1 MENKTKL
8 ILISVIAIV
17 AIIILIVSLSFSN
30 NVEDSI
36 VTVDSS
42 SISTVT
48 VNDTNIY
55 LKAGIFDP
63 ALEYPIPKD
72 LTTDVETGYYLVQFD
87 SDENFETSKELLDKA
102 EVIDFIPQNTLVLKT
117 DLTKEQIKEFD
128 FVRFVD
134 LFQPAYKLSPELRTY
149 YDANKLND
157 EEITFDLLVNV
168 YTNIDDVQK
177 QISLLGDINV
187 EKSGNSIL
195 LVLNFPLPK
204 LLGLIKIKDV
214 LYVETKFL
222 DELMNARAGEII
234 NVYNDP
240 DGIRKYGLKGKGQ
253 IIGIADSGL
262 DSGYPDELHPDLQ
275 KSFLKAYSLGRKVED
290 KWGDLDGH
298 GTHVAGSVVGDGT
311 ASPIGNTGMAPEAK
325 IIFQSLL
332 SSNMPLAPTGLGG
345 IPKDLN
351 DLFLQ
356 VYNESPEARIHTNS
370 WGGAARNIFGIIQ
383 IYGTKSRQI
392 DKFMWEHKDM
402 LILFAAG
409 NDGLA
414 GPGSL
419 SVQANS
425 KNALIVG
432 ASETNNT
439 DLPNGN
445 VVRKGLESPY
455 FQVTSDP
462 LPQNFID
469 VFSRVD
475 IEADSRDDLANFSS
489 RGPASGNRIKPDVV
503 APGTWILSTRS
514 QICVGKGVPNSQQK
528 GGVVIDGVAN
538 HKDCVGK
545 GLPGNPVFGF
555 SGLAAGPAYDYA
567 DLWSPGIPGTLYAGG
582 YPVPANP
589 NIGGTGEKFYMYMS
603 GTSMATPI
611 VAGSAALVREYY
623 QKVKN
628 VKKPSS
634 ALLKATIING
644 AEDMPPTGPGHPGST
659 TGPVPNFDEGFGR
672 VNIAKSLYPHE
683 LQTRVFFDEPT
694 MYKEGDKAIFYLRAS
709 SKFPLNITLTW
720 TDYPNSFFTAG
731 SLLIDD
737 LDMVAVSPSDIV
749 YVGNA
754 TTNGISTPNPVV
766 PNDHFNNVEKIII
779 PNPEDGIYKVTV
791 TASKLNAVNW
801 GLADKQEFALVAS
814 EIVGVESAG
823 NVYLADGTKSITR
836 KNLFVD
842 PEDSVYVYALGL
854 GQKEEVNVYVLDYF
868 TPFANASVLVDVRGQ
883 PTGMTSDENGMLIY
897 KELWKNPFEWVTK
910 KYGNG
915 KYKLV
920 VDRNKNGIYDEN
932 FDVVDFVNK
941 AGFTVPAITS
951 SDKDGE
957 VKDLFVVTDDSKKES
972 IFVKGAGFDANKT
985 MNIYMIKHQ
994 EELTSGMEIFDYS
1007 GVPTSITTD
1016 ASGKVPLTVIMEKIH
1031 SEDSGDYDI
1040 VADVDS
1046 DGKYT
1051 KNIDAGIFDTLDSFD
1066 EIGFTIKQVSKY
1078 CPSVKKLSEFTNEQ
1092 WSELTAQGTPLQCTM
1107 IGVDEGDGLLSG
1119 KIYQKGNNFKREF
1132 YLGKELVHTSIT
1144 KSLEKYTL
1152 YSSLL
1157 PEEDRHKDY
1166 INCNWLKKDL
1176 EYYPDGE
1183 SEQFSLFGHTLSI
1196 FFLDDGI
1203 NNNISCSCEDI
1214 PQNTFATFGSVCNLS
1229 SDDEYNVYAYMYPI
1243 AN

>member
-1 MENKTKL
+1 MENKSKLFL
-8 ILISVIAIV
+8 ILGVAVVVIV
-17 AIIILIVSLSFSN
+17 LILLFSFSST
-30 NVEDSI
+30 EEELSDSVTTVSENSQI
-36 VTVDSS
+36 VD
-42 SISTVT
+42 
-48 VNDTNIY
+48 NNIY

-72 LTTDVETGYYLVQFD
+72 LTTDMETGYFIVQFN
-87 SDENFETSKELLDKA
+87 SDENFETTKELLEKGKI
-102 EVIDFIPQNTLVLKT
+102 IDFIPQNTLVLKT
-117 DLTKEQIKEFD
+117 DLTKEQIKEFE

-134 LFQPAYKLSPELRTY
+134 IFQPAYKLSPELRTY

-157 EEITFDLLVNV
+157 EKIKLDLLVNV
-168 YTNIDDVQK
+168 HTNIGDVQK
-177 QISLLGDINV
+177 QIGLLGDINI
-187 EKSGNSIL
+187 EKSGDSIL
-195 LVLNFPLPK
+195 QVLNLPLPK
-204 LLGLIKIKDV
+204 LLDLIKIKDV
-214 LYVETKFL
+214 LYVETKFPE
-222 DELMNARAGEII
+222 ELMNAKAGEII

-262 DSGYPDELHPDLQ
+262 DSGYPDELHPDLK

-298 GTHVAGSVVGDGT
+298 GTHVAGSVIGDGT
-311 ASPIGNTGMAPEAK
+311 ASPIDNTGMAPEAK

-345 IPKDLN
+345 IPDDLN
-351 DLFLQ
+351 ALFLQ

-370 WGGAARNIFGIIQ
+370 WGGVVRNIFGIIQ

-402 LILFAAG
+402 LILFAAA

-432 ASETNNT
+432 ASESENAN
-439 DLPNGN
+439 LPVGN
-445 VVRKGLESPY
+445 VVRKALESPY

-469 VFSRVD
+469 VLSQVD
-475 IEADSRDDLANFSS
+475 IEADSRDDVAVFSS

-514 QICVGKGVPNSQQK
+514 QICTGKGVPNSLQK
-528 GGVVIDGVAN
+528 GGVVIDGIAN

-545 GLPGNPVFGF
+545 GLPGNPVYGF

-567 DLWSPGIPGTLYAGG
+567 DLWSPGIPGTLYAGP

-589 NIGGTGEKFYMYMS
+589 NIGGTGEKFYMYLS

-628 VKKPSS
+628 MKKPSA

-683 LQTRVFFDEPT
+683 LQTRVYFSEPT
-694 MYKEGDKAIFYLRAS
+694 MYKEGDNAIFYLRAS

-749 YVGNA
+749 YVGNV

-801 GLADKQEFALVAS
+801 GLANKQEFALVAS
-814 EIVGVESAG
+814 EIVGVESSG
-823 NVYLADGTKSITR
+823 NSYLKDGFSKIIR
-836 KNLFVD
+836 KNLFVN

-868 TPFANASVLVDVRGQ
+868 APFANASALVDVRGQ
-883 PTGMTSDENGMLIY
+883 PTGITSDENGMLIY

-932 FDVVDFVNK
+932 FDV
-941 AGFTVPAITS
+941 AGFFNKPDFAVPAITS
-951 SDKDGE
+951 SDKEGE
-957 VKDLFVVTDDSKKES
+957 VKDLFVVTDDSEKES
-972 IFVKGAGFDANKT
+972 VFVKGGGFDANKT

-994 EELTSGMEIFDYS
+994 KELTSGMEIFDYS
-1007 GVPTSITTD
+1007 GVPTSVTTD
-1016 ASGKVPLTVIMEKIH
+1016 ASGKIPLTVIMEKIH

-1040 VADVDS
+1040 IADVDS

-1051 KNIDAGIFDTLDSFD
+1051 KNIDAEIFDALDSFN
-1066 EIGFTIKQVSKY
+1066 EIGFTIKQISKY

-1092 WSELTAQGTPLQCTM
+1092 WSELSAQGTPLQCTF
-1107 IGVDEGDGLLSG
+1107 IGVDEGDGILSG

-1132 YLGKELVHTSIT
+1132 YLSGKLVHTSIT
-1144 KSLEKYTL
+1144 KGLEKYTL

-1157 PEEDRHKDY
+1157 PEEEDRHEDY
-1166 INCNWLKKDL
+1166 VNCGWLRKYL

-1183 SEQFSLFGHTLSI
+1183 SEQFSLFGHTWSI
-1196 FFLDDGI
+1196 FFWDDGI

-1214 PQNTFATFGSVCNLS
+1214 PQDTFATFGSVCNLS
-1229 SDDEYNVYAYMYPI
+1229 PDDEYNVYANMYPI
-1243 AN
+1243 VN